1 MTEKDRELE
10 ALLARMARAKVNRR
24 GFLAGTGFAGLA
36 AFLAACTGGSS
47 SSPSAAASA
56 AAPSAAASPSE
67 AAPASASAAASVR
80 PSAVAVTETEGQ
92 LFMYNWA
99 DYVDPDNIEI
109 VAVGDAAKIKP
120 VLEKFGPVEVYDTQG
135 KKL

>member
-10 ALLARMARAKVNRR
+10 ALLARMARTKVNRR

-36 AFLAACTGGSS
+36 AFLAACSGGSASPS
-47 SSPSAAASA
+47 SAASASSAAASA
-56 AAPSAAASPSE
+56 APSASAAA
-67 AAPASASAAASVR
+67 AASASAAASVR

-99 DYVDPDNIEI
+99 DYVDTGNI
-109 VAVGDAAKIKP
+109 DK
-120 VLEKFGPVEVYDTQG
+120 
-135 KKL
+135 